1 MIQVLIVD
9 DDSLLCRAMANKL
22 EYVNQEG
29 GLDLAPAITAGTAR
43 EALAIIREKP
53 VDILIT
59 DVQMP
64 YQSGLEL
71 IDAVRGQFPLMQL
84 VVLSGYSD
92 YDYMRS
98 ALRSGVTDYLLKPV
112 KILQL
117 KEIIQKCIDNI
128 HANLDSGEA
137 LAIQKQAALNDR
149 TGKYCNALL
158 LRAPAPARPEGLT
171 QPAFFAAVFSAG
183 CPDDRFSE
191 LLRQFSQ
198 KTPPESPLVLRSF
211 QDVNQS
217 QILLAN
223 APEDEGRVRAY
234 LERFCAFAAEKGLA
248 CRCGVSRAGGS
259 LDQFPKLHR
268 QAGYALA
275 HQMIQS
281 FTVKMAEEAPE
292 KLARSPEDLFHKSSR
307 RIQAAFQSRNFG
319 QIYAALNEV
328 FTLEYVS
335 AHQAALGDILD
346 YYNGFSDQIRQLS
359 TALQVDLE
367 RIRSFPLFTSL
378 DDLRSYF
385 QELLYRL
392 QWQSEKETEKTH
404 YVITQAISYMERH
417 YNQDINMKDV
427 AAAMNMSYTYFS
439 KFFKE
444 QTHQSFSECLTSIR
458 MGEAKR
464 LIMED
469 PSIKIKEVAHLVGY
483 ESVYSF
489 SRAFKQYY
497 KVSPTAL
504 SGGPASGRGGR

>member
-9 DDSLLCRAMANKL
+9 DDSLLCRAMTNKL
-22 EYVNQEG
+22 DYVNQEG

-43 EALAIIREKP
+43 EALSIIRERP

-71 IDAVRGQFPLMQL
+71 IDAVREEFPLMQL

-98 ALRSGVTDYLLKPV
+98 AIRSGVTDYLLKPV
-112 KILQL
+112 KVLQL
-117 KEIIQKCIDNI
+117 KEVIQKCMDAI
-128 HANLDSGEA
+128 HRDLDSDEA
-137 LAIQKQAALNDR
+137 RAAQKQVALDYR

-158 LRAPAPARPEGLT
+158 LGSPAPAQPEGLVY
-171 QPAFFAAVFSAG
+171 PAFFVAVFSAG
-183 CPDDRFSE
+183 CPDDRFSQ
-191 LLRQFSQ
+191 LLRQFSP
-198 KTPPESPLVLRSF
+198 KAPPESQPVLRCF

-217 QILLAN
+217 QILLLN
-223 APEDEGRVRAY
+223 SPGDKDHVLAY
-234 LERFCAFAAEKGLA
+234 LEQFCAFAAENGFA
-248 CRCGVSRAGGS
+248 CRCGVSKAGDR
-259 LDQFPKLHR
+259 LDQFPSLHR

-275 HQMIQS
+275 YQMIQS
-281 FTVKMAEEAPE
+281 FTVNMASETPE
-292 KLARSPEDLFHKSSR
+292 KLPRSPENLFRKSSR

-319 QIYAALNEV
+319 QIYAALNEI
-328 FTLEYVS
+328 FTLEFVS

-346 YYNGFSDQIRQLS
+346 YYNGFSGQIRQLS
-359 TALQVDLE
+359 TALRVDLE
-367 RIRSFPLFTSL
+367 RIKGFPLFTSL
-378 DDLRSYF
+378 DELRNYF
-385 QELLYRL
+385 QEFLYRL
-392 QWQSEKETEKTH
+392 QWQSEKETEKDH
-404 YVITQAISYMERH
+404 YVITQTISYMEQH
-417 YNQDINMKDV
+417 YNQDINMKDM
-427 AAAMNMSYTYFS
+427 AASMNMSYTYFS

-464 LIMED
+464 LLEED

-497 KVSPTAL
+497 KVAPTGLGSA
-504 SGGPASGRGGR
+504 PAIRGDGH

>member
-22 EYVNQEG
+22 AYVSQEG
-29 GLDLAPAITAGTAR
+29 NLDLLPALTAGTAQK
-43 EALAIIREKP
+43 ALSIIRERQ

-71 IDAVRGQFPLMQL
+71 IDAVREEFPLIQL

-98 ALRSGVTDYLLKPV
+98 AIRSGVTDYLLKPV

-117 KEIIQKCIDNI
+117 KEIIQKCMDNI
-128 HANLDSGEA
+128 HRDLDSGEA
-137 LAIQKQAALNDR
+137 QAIQKQAALDYL

-158 LRAPAPARPEGLT
+158 LGSPVPAQPEGLT
-171 QPAFFAAVFSAG
+171 YPAFYAAVFSRG
-183 CPDDRFSE
+183 CPDDRFSQ
-191 LLRQFSQ
+191 LVRQFSQ
-198 KTPPESPLVLRSF
+198 TARVDPPVIRCF

-217 QILLAN
+217 PILLLN
-223 APEDEGRVRAY
+223 YSEDKDGVRAY
-234 LERFCAFAAEKGLA
+234 LESFCAFAAENGLV
-248 CRCGVSRAGGS
+248 CRCGVSRAGS
-259 LDQFPKLHR
+259 RLDQFPALHR

-281 FTVKMAEEAPE
+281 FTVNMAQGSPE
-292 KLARSPEDLFHKSSR
+292 KLPRSPENLFRKSSR

-319 QIYAALNEV
+319 QINAALNEV
-328 FTLEYVS
+328 FTLEFVR
-335 AHQAALGDILD
+335 AHEAALGDILD
-346 YYNGFSDQIRQLS
+346 YYNGFVSQIRQLS
-359 TALQVDLE
+359 TSLRVDLE

-378 DDLRSYF
+378 DELRGYF

-392 QWQSEKETEKTH
+392 QWQSEKETEKDH
-404 YVITQAISYMERH
+404 YVITKAIGYMEQH
-417 YNQDINMKDV
+417 YNQDISMKDV

-439 KFFKE
+439 RFFKE

-464 LIMED
+464 LMEED
-469 PSIKIKEVAHLVGY
+469 PAIKIKEVAHLVGY

-497 KVSPTAL
+497 KVAPT
-504 SGGPASGRGGR
+504 GIGGRGKSVER